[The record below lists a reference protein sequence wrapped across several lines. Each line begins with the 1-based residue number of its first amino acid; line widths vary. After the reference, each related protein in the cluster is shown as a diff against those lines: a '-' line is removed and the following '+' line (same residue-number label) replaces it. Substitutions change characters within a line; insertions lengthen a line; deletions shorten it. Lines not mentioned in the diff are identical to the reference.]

1 VPQFS
6 TITTIDFAPL
16 LNELRIDGAIHH
28 LILHISNFYSLSI
41 YFAMTDDLCMYG
53 VWLNKIIKFDN
64 YVYDSYKNIA
74 FKYIYIA
81 DDTF

>member
-1 VPQFS
+1 
-6 TITTIDFAPL
+6 
-16 LNELRIDGAIHH
+16 
-28 LILHISNFYSLSI
+28 
-41 YFAMTDDLCMYG
+41 MTDDLCMYG